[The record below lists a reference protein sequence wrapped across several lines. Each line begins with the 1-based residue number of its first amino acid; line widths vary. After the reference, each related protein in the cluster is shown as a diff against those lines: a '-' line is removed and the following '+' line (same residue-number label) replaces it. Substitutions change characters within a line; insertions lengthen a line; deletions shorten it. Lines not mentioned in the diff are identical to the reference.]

1 MSPCRVFA
9 PIVLAVFLP
18 PASAAAQVPATFTNL
33 QVLPKDI
40 PRAELVMTMRNIA
53 GALGVRCTYCHV
65 GPDNLVGMDFA
76 VDTKGTKQA
85 ARMMLRMV
93 ASINGEYVNKLPAG
107 SAPRQP
113 VGCITCHRRSTI
125 PPRPL
130 PDLLL
135 TTLNAS
141 GVPAAVEQYR
151 KLRTDMLDS
160 GLYDFREATLNILAT
175 SLRDQ
180 KRFAEAIE
188 VLRLNVEMFPKS
200 PAAQVNLGDTAL
212 QNNDPA
218 AAEVAYKKALELDP
232 GNAAAKRGLESIKR

>member
-1 MSPCRVFA
+1 MTRSSLFA
-9 PIVLAVFLP
+9 IVVLLAPLAA
-18 PASAAAQVPATFTNL
+18 PASAQVPSTFANL

-53 GALGVRCTYCHV
+53 GGLGVRCTYCHV

-85 ARMMLRMV
+85 ARTMLRMV
-93 ASINGEYVNKLPAG
+93 AAINGEYMSKLPAG
-107 SAPRQP
+107 AAPRQQ
-113 VGCITCHRRSTI
+113 VTCITCHRRSAI

-130 PDLLL
+130 PDMLL

-151 KLRTDMLDS
+151 KLRSEMLES
-160 GLYDFREATLNILAT
+160 GLYDFRESTLNILGT

-180 KRFAEAIE
+180 KRFAEAVE
-188 VLRLNVEMFPKS
+188 VLKLNVEMFPKS
-200 PAAQVNLGDTAL
+200 AAAQVNLGDAAL

-218 AAEVAYKKALELDP
+218 TAEVAYKRALDIDP
-232 GNAAAKRGLESIKR
+232 GNAAAKRGLESIKK